1 MTATSATDVLGG
13 LFKGTVYGIIV
24 AAVGCLRGTQTGT
37 GASAV
42 GESTTSAVV
51 SGIVL
56 IAIAAA
62 IFSVTFYV
70 LGI

>member
-1 MTATSATDVLGG
+1 MFVAGIACHRG
-13 LFKGTVYGIIV
+13 LM
-24 AAVGCLRGTQTGT
+24 TGT

-51 SGIVL
+51 SGIIL
-56 IAIAAA
+56 IAVVDGVFAVI
-62 IFSVTFYV
+62 YYC